1 MYRVQRRL
9 KLPDEPKPYDY
20 FHLIGGTSTGGLIAL
35 MLGRFGMT
43 ATQCLEE
50 YNSLARTVF
59 EKPKKTKLGFPS
71 QGGMFS
77 ASKLEEVVQ
86 GLAARKANE
95 ENARMLAEEG
105 SCRCFVTALAFS
117 NVQKPILLRSYRSDD
132 EIPIDCTIWEAAR
145 ATTAAP
151 TFFKPIDIKRQGGHT
166 TKFMDAGMRINN
178 PLELVL
184 KEAQL
189 CYGSERKVQCVVS
202 LGTGHPGVVG
212 IDKQSVYAISLVQVL
227 MKIATDC
234 ISVDESYAGRFHGHD
249 KFYFRFNLEHG
260 AENISLKDWKEIDT
274 LSDHLDAYLGQ
285 EGINNRLNAIV
296 DVLCNPP
303 DPASLP
309 TLGAIN
315 LG

>member
-1 MYRVQRRL
+1 
-9 KLPDEPKPYDY
+9 
-20 FHLIGGTSTGGLIAL
+20 
-35 MLGRFGMT
+35 MT

-50 YNSLARTVF
+50 YNDLARKVF
-59 EKPKKTKLGFPS
+59 EKPKRAIPYLPS
-71 QGGMFS
+71 EKGMFS
-77 ASKLEEVVQ
+77 ASKLEKVVQ
-86 GLAARKANE
+86 DLAVRKANE
-95 ENARMLAEEG
+95 ENARILADEG

-117 NVQKPILLRSYRSDD
+117 NVQKPTLLRSYRSDH

-151 TFFKPIDIKRQGGHT
+151 TFFKPIHIKRQGGHT
-166 TKFMDAGMRINN
+166 TKFVDAGMKINN

-212 IDKQSVYAISLVQVL
+212 IDKQSVYAISLVHVL
-227 MKIATDC
+227 KKIATDC
-234 ISVDESYAGRFHGHD
+234 ISVDESYAGRFQGHD

-260 AENISLKDWKEIDT
+260 AENISLEDWKEMDT

-285 EGINNRLNAIV
+285 EGINNRLTAIV

-303 DPASLP
+303 DSASLP